1 MSETLMKHLRHANGA
16 TAFSMNRYERE
27 MWSLA
32 KDGFGLKHTLL
43 FRFTEEINAEL
54 IGLLGDYGQT

>member
-1 MSETLMKHLRHANGA
+1 MYETLMKQFRHANGA
-16 TAFSMNRYERE
+16 TALSMNRYERE
-27 MWSLA
+27 TWSLA
-32 KDGFGLKHTLL
+32 EDGFGLKHTFL